1 MVFAK
6 NQRLTLSSSLAR
18 NSSVLLV
25 TALLALAGCAPRQ
38 LAPVPAVPAIP
49 AAPAIAD
56 HDSAAF
62 YDKLRAAGQTVLT
75 VDSAHSLIAITVRK
89 SGALARLGHDHVIAS
104 RTLAGAVAPQQGR
117 ADLHFRLDALT
128 VDETA
133 LRAEAGLDTQPSAD
147 AIAGTRH
154 NMLTKALDAERYP
167 DVTIRIARRAGAA
180 DNGTATPMDA
190 AITLHGVTRRYAVPV
205 TVVAADGALTA
216 SGAFE
221 IRQSDFG
228 IEPFSVMG
236 GALGVHDTLALRFTI
251 RAAQQTI

>member
-6 NQRLTLSSSLAR
+6 NQRLTLSSTLAR
-18 NSSVLLV
+18 NTSVLLV

-38 LAPVPAVPAIP
+38 LAPVPALPP
-49 AAPAIAD
+49 APAIAD
-56 HDSAAF
+56 DAAF
-62 YDKLRAAGQTVLT
+62 YDTLRAAGQTVLT

-104 RTLAGAVAPQQGR
+104 RTLVGAVAPQQGR

-128 VDETA
+128 VDDTA

-180 DNGTATPMDA
+180 EHGTATPLDA
-190 AITLHGVTRRYAVPV
+190 AITLHGVTRRYTVPV
-205 TVVAADGALTA
+205 TVAEADGALTA